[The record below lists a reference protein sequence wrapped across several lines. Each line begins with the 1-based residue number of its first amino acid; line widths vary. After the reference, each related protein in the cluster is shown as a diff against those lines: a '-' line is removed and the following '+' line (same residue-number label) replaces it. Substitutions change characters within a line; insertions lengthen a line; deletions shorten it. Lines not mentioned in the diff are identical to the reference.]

1 MGIAGAFAGLAGAN
15 QIMGV
20 LGRATWISA
29 SIGFDGGAVT
39 LLGRSHPI
47 GVLFAGLLF
56 GALVAGG
63 RLMQVKAGV
72 SIDLITIIQALIIVF
87 IAAPLLVRNALP
99 WAFKSKNKS

>member
-1 MGIAGAFAGLAGAN
+1 MSG
-15 QIMGV
+15 
-20 LGRATWISA
+20 
-29 SIGFDGGAVT
+29 SIGVVAIAVA

-56 GALVAGG
+56 GALISGG

-87 IAAPLLVRNALP
+87 IAAPLLVKNTIPWIFEKRN
-99 WAFKSKNKS
+99 KN